1 MSTIINQIKSNDPAQ
16 NITTKE
22 FEHTFLSYCTCV
34 CLVCNKKMN
43 LAKIFIILLQNPS
56 LRNAFMQ
63 SASIDNEWTL
73 LKKFL
78 EYDPSLHKSK
88 YIKNY
93 ISSCKKP
100 LKN

>member
-1 MSTIINQIKSNDPAQ
+1 MSLIINQLKSSDPSSRM
-16 NITTKE
+16 TTNE
-22 FEHTFLSYCTCV
+22 FEHIFLSFCTCV
-34 CLVCNKKMN
+34 CLLNNKKMN
-43 LAKIFIILLQNPS
+43 LAKIFIVLLQTPS
-56 LRNAFMQ
+56 LRTAFMTA
-63 SASIDNEWTL
+63 ASIDSEWVL

-93 ISSCKKP
+93 ITSCKKP